1 MSLVLLAHVELVEGE
16 TVRAQ
21 NLLVEGAAISRAIG
35 NLAYAPW
42 CPQGPAGAAAAL
54 GEWDRAARLCG
65 ACEAPSRQAGRGLA
79 AVLRGRPCPR
89 RREYAG
95 GPASATVRD
104 GEGRG
109 DERLTG
115 AVIAVEW
122 VANTNKR

>member
-65 ACEAPSRQAGRGLA
+65 ACEALRARLAVALLPCYADDHAHAVASTRAAPRQQQ
-79 AVLRGRPCPR
+79 
-89 RREYAG
+89 YAT
-95 GPASATVRD
+95 ARAEATSD
-104 GEGRG
+104 
-109 DERLTG
+109 
-115 AVIAVEW
+115 
-122 VANTNKR
+122 